1 MNAKRLMDSL
11 PGKLWAKMNDD
22 NAFNWAVILA
32 WNFLQSLFPIVL
44 VVAAVLG
51 VVLGFLGVG
60 SAGIYRT
67 VASLIPDPKAQKDT
81 FDALNNFHQKS
92 GIFFLVGF
100 AGLVWSGTGLF
111 RAMEQGFAVIYH
123 TRQRPLFKGIL
134 MSVGM
139 VFLLAVFGGLM
150 LVTTA
155 LLGLLNQ
162 IPYLPSILANGTVV
176 FAVQAAIGVFG
187 GFVLYLAIYY
197 VVPNRKMDWGS
208 VWVGAAIAG
217 VLFEIL
223 SLIFPLYLRL
233 TGAGSGFGKT
243 FGLLFLLM
251 LYFYY
256 IGIVTMVGVEIN
268 SLLYPIPV
276 DQPEGGGRAEASRAR
291 PTRGDAP
298 PQIGKESLV
307 TPVQGP
313 EPAPL
318 QAPADA
324 PPTTPDPP
332 RGRRSRVKGL
342 IAISLLWL
350 TGPLRRKPRTT

>member
-1 MNAKRLMDSL
+1 MNVKRLMDSL
-11 PGKLWAKMNDD
+11 PGRLWTKMNED

-44 VVAAVLG
+44 VMAAVLG
-51 VVLGFLGVG
+51 LALGFLGVG

-81 FDALNNFHQKS
+81 FDALNSFHQKS

-111 RAMEQGFAVIYH
+111 RTMEQGFAVIYH
-123 TRQRPLFKGIL
+123 TRQRPLPKGIL

-139 VFLLAVFGGLM
+139 VFLLALFGGVM

-162 IPYLPSILANGTVV
+162 LPYLPSILANGSVD
-176 FAVQAAIGVFG
+176 FAAQVAIGLLG
-187 GFVLYLAIYY
+187 GFLLYLAIYY

-208 VWVGAAIAG
+208 VWIGAALAG
-217 VLFEIL
+217 VLFEVL

-233 TGAGSGFGKT
+233 TGAGSGYGKT

-256 IGIVTMVGVEIN
+256 VGIVTMIGVELN

-276 DQPEGGGRAEASRAR
+276 EQPLEVGRAEPGRAR
-291 PTRGDAP
+291 LARGDVHTRSDGDS
-298 PQIGKESLV
+298 QVS
-307 TPVQGP
+307 PVQAPLEAPAGAP
-313 EPAPL
+313 APRTEPARR
-318 QAPADA
+318 
-324 PPTTPDPP
+324 
-332 RGRRSRVKGL
+332 RGSPIKGVV
-342 IAISLLWL
+342 AFALLWL
-350 TGPLRRKPRTT
+350 GGPLRRRPRVAK

>member
-1 MNAKRLMDSL
+1 
-11 PGKLWAKMNDD
+11 
-22 NAFNWAVILA
+22 
-32 WNFLQSLFPIVL
+32 
-44 VVAAVLG
+44 
-51 VVLGFLGVG
+51 
-60 SAGIYRT
+60 
-67 VASLIPDPKAQKDT
+67 
-81 FDALNNFHQKS
+81 
-92 GIFFLVGF
+92 
-100 AGLVWSGTGLF
+100 
-111 RAMEQGFAVIYH
+111 
-123 TRQRPLFKGIL
+123 
-134 MSVGM
+134 
-139 VFLLAVFGGLM
+139 M

-162 IPYLPSILANGTVV
+162 LPYLPSILANGTVD

-187 GFVLYLAIYY
+187 GFVLFLAIYH

-208 VWVGAAIAG
+208 VWIGAAIAG

-233 TGAGSGFGKT
+233 TGAGSGYGKT

-268 SLLYPIPV
+268 SLLHPIPA
-276 DQPEGGGRAEASRAR
+276 DQPQGGGRAEADRAR
-291 PTRGDAP
+291 PTRRDVP
-298 PQIGKESLV
+298 PPTGKESLV
-307 TPVQGP
+307 TPVQVL

-324 PPTTPDPP
+324 PPATPDPP
-332 RGRRSRVKGL
+332 RGRRSRIKGF